1 MRLCTRRQRRLRLNV
16 HALDTEVEDLKSV
29 FYHQENLFNI
39 LYTFKR
45 NANDKVSLTKQLGSF
60 NGLN

>member
-1 MRLCTRRQRRLRLNV
+1 MRLYTRRQRRLRLNV

>member
-1 MRLCTRRQRRLRLNV
+1 MRLYTRRQRRLRLNV

-45 NANDKVSLTKQLGSF
+45 NANDKVSLTKQLGSL